1 MAADELL
8 VSGFAPCIRFFNWN
22 FRPQATF
29 GYVQKLEQAAE
40 ELKTLGIKSFTRRM
54 TGGGLVLHKDDL
66 TFSLVFD
73 LKERIQP
80 AIIYTAL
87 HSAMQEELSKAG
99 FWASTYTGQSDYK
112 PQTQQGQV
120 QNCFTNPVADDLMQ
134 EGKKVL
140 GGALRRFDKRV
151 LYQGSLQIKNAE
163 TQKIKEALLAG
174 FLKYL
179 SVSIFEEINLMPDF
193 LTQIRNLAKTK
204 YESKN
209 WLGKF

>member
-1 MAADELL
+1 MDKVKLISSPALNVYEQMAADELL

-87 HSAMQEELSKAG
+87 HSAMQEELSKA
-99 FWASTYTGQSDYK
+99 
-112 PQTQQGQV
+112 
-120 QNCFTNPVADDLMQ
+120 
-134 EGKKVL
+134 EGI
-140 GGALRRFDKRV
+140 GPA
-151 LYQGSLQIKNAE
+151 
-163 TQKIKEALLAG
+163 
-174 FLKYL
+174 
-179 SVSIFEEINLMPDF
+179 
-193 LTQIRNLAKTK
+193 LAKNI
-204 YESKN
+204 YDYFH
-209 WLGKF
+209 G